1 MHAKHNDAQNSSTAA
16 PAHTVTT
23 PATDVPKQTMNAA
36 TPSRHEGSACDKP
49 SYSTPHLPAL
59 GTVTAAA
66 ASKGGP
72 SSQPSPEPHAL
83 LALATQI
90 VADYDMN
97 RDMTAIPMRTMLS
110 PLALQGL
117 HMLAYNSTQVPATTI
132 FAPILQFMDS
142 NEAAAK
148 SSPKQALTK
157 LAPPNPQKPKWMSE
171 TQVGYFAFHS
181 NKPIEARHASF
192 WLNKKLPYSM
202 APAHMR
208 GTCGVLLFTAMQE
221 IQALR
226 DQLSLAD
233 SLETPEEV
241 LEHVMSLHVMINAA
255 APSQAMLEIGRT
267 NVRPSLAQSLS
278 TLFQQDLALTTA
290 YAW

>member
-1 MHAKHNDAQNSSTAA
+1 
-16 PAHTVTT
+16 
-23 PATDVPKQTMNAA
+23 MNAA

-49 SYSTPHLPAL
+49 SYSAPHLPAL
-59 GTVTAAA
+59 RTVTAA

-97 RDMTAIPMRTMLS
+97 RDLTAIPMRTMLS
-110 PLALQGL
+110 PLRLALQGL
-117 HMLAYNSTQVPATTI
+117 RMLAYNSTQVPATTI

-142 NEAAAK
+142 KEAPAK

-157 LAPPNPQKPKWMSE
+157 LAPPNQQKPKWMSE
-171 TQVGYFAFHS
+171 TQAGFLAFHS
-181 NKPIEARHASF
+181 DKPIEARYASF

-208 GTCGVLLFTAMQE
+208 GTCGVSLFTAMQE

-226 DQLSLAD
+226 DELSLAD
-233 SLETPEEV
+233 SLKTPEEV
-241 LEHVMSLHVMINAA
+241 LNHVMSLHVIINAA

-267 NVRPSLAQSLS
+267 NLRPAFAQSLS
-278 TLFQQDLALTTA
+278 TRRTRLAGAFQQLRGARA
-290 YAW
+290 